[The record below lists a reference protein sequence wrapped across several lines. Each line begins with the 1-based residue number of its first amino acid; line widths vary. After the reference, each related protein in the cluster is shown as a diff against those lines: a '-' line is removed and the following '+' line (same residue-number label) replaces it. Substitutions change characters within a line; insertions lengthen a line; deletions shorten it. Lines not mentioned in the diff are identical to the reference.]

1 MGGGRTLGGFLG
13 GLYGL
18 CGGASCL
25 VTPLLLPGGGLL
37 VHLGGGGGGRA
48 GTRPTLLTLWPPCQG
63 GRGRTLT
70 STRLEPSF
78 SWSPCTILSVLSFS
92 TSSNFL
98 LLLRPPALSSSPQ
111 TEDSRAVY

>member
-1 MGGGRTLGGFLG
+1 M
-13 GLYGL
+13 
-18 CGGASCL
+18 
-25 VTPLLLPGGGLL
+25 TPLLLPGGGLL
-37 VHLGGGGGGRA
+37 DHLGAGGGGRA

-70 STRLEPSF
+70 STRLDPCF

-92 TSSNFL
+92 TSSNFF